1 MQLSCKWKT
10 NVNVVSKIIKWRG
23 MIILSS
29 GLGVESGHYRESLQ
43 FESKNDESKWT
54 TLKKKVCHIKGQHC
68 NSIKMSSSFFEHE
81 IKWNIVVRAWCVIML
96 QQKRRNVKLTGKYS

>member
-54 TLKKKVCHIKGQHC
+54 TLKKKYVILKGNTATALRC
-68 NSIKMSSSFFEHE
+68 LLLFLNMRLSE
-81 IKWNIVVRAWCVIML
+81 IL
-96 QQKRRNVKLTGKYS
+96 